1 MKAATGTL
9 PIVFMV
15 ADDPIKLGLVASFA
29 KPGGNATGVSF
40 LFSGLDPKQLGLL
53 RELVPTASRI
63 GLLVNPDNANVEAVK
78 AEVAQAAAAIGIQVT
93 ASRPP
98 TAAGSR
104 RRCDAC
110 QQSC

>member
-1 MKAATGTL
+1 MA
-9 PIVFMV
+9 

-40 LFSGLDPKQLGLL
+40 LFSELGPKQLGLL

-78 AEVAQAAAAIGIQVT
+78 AEVAQARRPS
-93 ASRPP
+93 ASRSPQSRP
-98 TAAGSR
+98 ETAAGSR